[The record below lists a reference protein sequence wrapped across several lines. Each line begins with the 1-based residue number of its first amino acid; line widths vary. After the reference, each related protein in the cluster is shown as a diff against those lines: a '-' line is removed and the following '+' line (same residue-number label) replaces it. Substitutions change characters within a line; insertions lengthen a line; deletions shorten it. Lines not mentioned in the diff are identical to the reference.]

1 MEMEGAKGA
10 FEGVSSIMRKITC
23 AFYHSRWDRLSLWW
37 LHFPWLG
44 RIRFLPSLNSSS
56 SSSSSSS
63 FYSVFFFSC
72 LFILPASHLVLSVF
86 CPPFFSGSCSTNA
99 SQSQDWSSPVTC
111 FSVIGPPPP
120 PGSAYLREAPPI
132 SHLAQRCGGATLLS
146 PAAPHDVTDQLNI

>member
-1 MEMEGAKGA
+1 MLFTILGGIA
-10 FEGVSSIMRKITC
+10 FLCGGCISHGLAEFDFFLHSTLLLLLLLLLLSIP
-23 AFYHSRWDRLSLWW
+23 F
-37 LHFPWLG
+37 
-44 RIRFLPSLNSSS
+44 FL
-56 SSSSSSS
+56 
-63 FYSVFFFSC
+63 SC